1 MYRASYF
8 TCMPPHDINPKR
20 VREPV
25 QVYLE
30 ADDSALLARLADET
44 GLTKAEIL
52 RRGLR
57 GFAAEHGGGSPM
69 LRFVAEGD
77 ASGWRAGVADRHDEV
92 LAETYRPKR
101 KKRS

>member
-1 MYRASYF
+1 MSS
-8 TCMPPHDINPKR
+8 HDSTPKR

-30 ADDSALLARLADET
+30 ADDSALLARLAGET
-44 GLTKAEIL
+44 GLSKAEIL

-57 GFAAEHGGGSPM
+57 GFAAGHGGGSPM

-77 ASGWRAGVADRHDEV
+77 ASGWRAGVADHHDEV
-92 LAETYRPKR
+92 LADTYRPKR
-101 KKRS
+101 TKRTKRS